1 MEQAHRSR
9 LKQLLYT
16 REHARVVM
24 PSDLNSK
31 LNSVLILVVVVLV
44 LMGSCG

>member
-1 MEQAHRSR
+1 MEQAHRPS
-9 LKQLLYT
+9 LEQLLYAL
-16 REHARVVM
+16 EHAGVVM

-31 LNSVLILVVVVLV
+31 LNTVLILVVVVFA